1 MVPWGLQ
8 LLFYCLLYYAF
19 PRDRDRSAELE
30 RQGTLRQT
38 SSETSILD
46 TASDTDAGRQ
56 G

>member
-8 LLFYCLLYYAF
+8 LLFYCFLYYAF

-46 TASDTDAGRQ
+46 TASGTDAGRQ